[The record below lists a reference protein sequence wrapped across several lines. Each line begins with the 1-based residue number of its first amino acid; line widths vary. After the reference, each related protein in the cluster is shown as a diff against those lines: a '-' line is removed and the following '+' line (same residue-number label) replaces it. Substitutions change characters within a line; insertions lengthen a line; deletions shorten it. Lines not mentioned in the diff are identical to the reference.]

1 MHDLPGG
8 RKSSVRN
15 VKTGLAGFL
24 NRPQPMATGERNTE
38 AGGFA
43 AYRRPRSLILVGN
56 AIVKPDQHQRGKK
69 SNSDGTN
76 S

>member
-1 MHDLPGG
+1 MGGVFESPAADGDGRKKHRGG
-8 RKSSVRN
+8 R
-15 VKTGLAGFL
+15 F
-24 NRPQPMATGERNTE
+24 AT
-38 AGGFA
+38 
-43 AYRRPRSLILVGN
+43 YRWPGSLILVGN

>member
-1 MHDLPGG
+1 MHGLRGG
-8 RKSSVRN
+8 RKSSTRS
-15 VKTGLAGFL
+15 VKMAWARFL

-43 AYRRPRSLILVGN
+43 AYRRPGSLILVGN